1 MVRLWGESTIKSD
14 FNPNI
19 NQVMPGL
26 TFSKEKKFFI
36 RCDDKNKTKAMFYAS
51 DAEPGYDTNPDKIQA
66 FTIPVAGIGFST
78 RPTGDK
84 IDNS

>member
-1 MVRLWGESTIKSD
+1 
-14 FNPNI
+14 
-19 NQVMPGL
+19 
-26 TFSKEKKFFI
+26 
-36 RCDDKNKTKAMFYAS
+36 MFYAS

-84 IDNS
+84 IDNSRPGPGYYITKQS